1 MSEILN
7 AYNNSWPFVQITM
20 LMALVAL
27 VALPVWLVHRWLT
40 LRKKL
45 PDDILLALAREGN
58 RVTLTVSKGAP
69 ITPNQLTGLLANPVN
84 GQEDETP
91 DRPTSSSR

>member
-27 VALPVWLVHRWLT
+27 VALPVWLAHCWLT

-84 GQEDETP
+84 GPEDETP
-91 DRPTSSSR
+91 DGPTSSSR

>member
-7 AYNNSWPFVQITM
+7 AFNNSWPIVQITM
-20 LMALVAL
+20 LVTLVAL

-45 PDDILLALAREGN
+45 PDDILLALARSGN
-58 RVTLTVSKGAP
+58 RVTLTVTKGAP

-84 GQEDETP
+84 GPEDQVQKP
-91 DRPTSSSR
+91 DARS

>member
-7 AYNNSWPFVQITM
+7 AFNNSWPIVQITM
-20 LMALVAL
+20 LVTLVAL
-27 VALPVWLVHRWLT
+27 VTLPVWLVHRWLT

-45 PDDILLALAREGN
+45 PGDILLALARDGDL
-58 RVTLTVSKGAP
+58 VTLTVTKGAP

-84 GQEDETP
+84 GPEDETP
-91 DRPTSSSR
+91 YDMQAD

>member
-7 AYNNSWPFVQITM
+7 TFNNSWPFVQIAM

-27 VALPVWLVHRWLT
+27 VALPVWLVHRWLS
-40 LRKKL
+40 LRKTL
-45 PDDILLALAREGN
+45 LDDIVLALARSDN
-58 RVTLTVSKGAP
+58 RGTLTVTNGAP

-84 GQEDETP
+84 GPEDETP
-91 DRPTSSSR
+91 DGPTSSSP